1 MAHLSEVIQK
11 PILTEKSSLLTEE
24 KNTYCFEVRKQSNK
38 TDIKNAVEKYFD
50 VKVKKVWTSVNP
62 GKVKRSGRTF
72 KKFPSWKKA
81 YVQVEDGQKIELF
94 KGI

>member
-1 MAHLSEVIQK
+1 MAHLSEVIVK
-11 PILTEKSSLLTEE
+11 PILTEKSAQLTEDL
-24 KNTYCFEVRKQSNK
+24 NTYCFQVQKLSNK

-50 VKVKKVWTSVNP
+50 VKVKKIWTSVTP
-62 GKVKRSGRTF
+62 GKIKRSGRTF